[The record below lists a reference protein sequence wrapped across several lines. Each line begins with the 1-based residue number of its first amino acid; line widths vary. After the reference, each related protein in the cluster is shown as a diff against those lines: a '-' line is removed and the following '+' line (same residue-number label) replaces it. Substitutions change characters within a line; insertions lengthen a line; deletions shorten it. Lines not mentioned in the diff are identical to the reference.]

1 MSGFENNN
9 NQFEENNNLRRTGV
23 SDSGALRIVV
33 LTTLAMLA
41 FAANSVLGRMALD
54 TGNIDAASFTFIRLV
69 SGAAMLWGLVWIR
82 VGRPSSE
89 DRGSWF
95 SGAMLFLYAICFSY
109 AYLSLDTGTGALI
122 LFGLVQLTMIG
133 WGLVKGERPSVL
145 QWTGTVMA
153 VGGLVYLLSPG
164 VTAPSLTGALLMAL
178 AGVAWGVYSL
188 RGRGV
193 SQPLV
198 VSSDNFLRSVP
209 MALVALLLAIPMWE
223 VDLHGVVLAM
233 LSGAV
238 ASAIG
243 YAIWYTALSGL
254 TATRAASVQLSV
266 PVIAAAFGVALLAEP
281 VTVRL
286 VVSAVIILGGIAL
299 VILSRRPAPAATT
312 PAR

>member
-1 MSGFENNN
+1 M
-9 NQFEENNNLRRTGV
+9 
-23 SDSGALRIVV
+23 SDSGALRIVI
-33 LTTLAMLA
+33 LTTLSMLA

-54 TGNIDAASFTFIRLV
+54 AGTIDAASFTFIRLL
-69 SGAAMLWGLVWIR
+69 SGALMLWILVR
-82 VGRPSSE
+82 LRAGRASSA
-89 DRGSWF
+89 DRGSWL

-133 WGLVKGERPSVL
+133 WGLVKGERPSTL
-145 QWTGTVMA
+145 QWAGTLMA
-153 VGGLVYLLSPG
+153 IGGLAYLLAPG
-164 VTAPSLTGALLMAL
+164 VTAPSLNGALLMAS

-209 MALVALLLAIPMWE
+209 MALATMLLAMPLWQLDMHGTLLAI
-223 VDLHGVVLAM
+223 

-238 ASAIG
+238 TSAIG
-243 YAIWYTALSGL
+243 YAIWYTALPAL
-254 TATRAASVQLSV
+254 TATQAASVQLSV
-266 PVIAAAFGVALLAEP
+266 PVVAAVFGVTLMSEP

-286 VVSAVIILGGIAL
+286 VVATIIILGGIGL
-299 VILSRRPAPAATT
+299 VILSRRSTPAAT
-312 PAR
+312 ARSSSASGE